1 MSGYPLKTP
10 YDGDIRRKKYVEEL
24 ALRARLDDENLQ
36 ANKLYKR
43 TGAIATPP
51 DNRTTSEK
59 LADTFR
65 LRIDVRSKLGQLMS
79 GDEAQK
85 VVNKLDQQQL
95 VFLAGRIDKYV
106 AELKPK
112 YALGM
117 PYQVFMSFFNDAVR
131 NFMAYGDIETS
142 RAVLEQMAAT
152 SEETKFAI
160 DNLTR
165 EIQLSSV
172 KGRELIFNMDNIR
185 KLIDLVGRGQR
196 LLDGS
201 QINPAIEDQVSDA
214 IEAITQVVPTKQQ
227 LVAVQNDFEQAV
239 RLGDARQQELIARQL
254 EQTLTGIGSLK
265 NNIDDLQRAVD
276 ESTQQLPSIPLTK
289 QNLQTQE
296 LITEYHPPYDPSAY
310 YKGAEATELFS
321 KLFELITSSE
331 EKRNV
336 WNEIVEDV
344 ENNQNMS
351 LRKIKSGSTLR
362 QKISKE
368 GFNSS
373 VGIGAVNDFI
383 DDYVNE
389 FKIIFSTGET
399 KVIPLNTNPFERTE
413 ISDYTQF
420 KAKPSGPVAQPIST
434 TQPTAQP
441 PPTTQPVTQPPAQ
454 PTKRLNL
461 YTLMVNSGNR
471 LLKRG
476 IDIDVLMQQIENEDN
491 TWNENKIKTSMNDLS
506 TDTAF
511 SVYDLNNSSDR
522 SMIVDYGIDWLNH
535 ILLTLANGAQPTEF
549 TDFVIQKQS
558 ASATGKGLGKKSRR
572 MKGGSIRID
581 VNAGMKDD
589 VNVPKYVPFGRYII
603 NRNKLNDGVVMIK
616 RPSGAFMGDLQSRRV
631 SNKLRSVFDKIIG
644 GSVPSYQDFAKL
656 DEDEKQYLHYVAKK
670 SNLLDKLQVP
680 TPNKD
685 EEEKMISRFEI
696 LRGQIVAG
704 NDSREL
710 IKEFKKLIMEMG
722 DKKLL
727 PRRQISDILIDIERV
742 YG

>member
-1 MSGYPLKTP
+1 MLYTMSGYPLKTP
-10 YDGDIRRKKYVEEL
+10 YDGDIKRKKYVQEL
-24 ALRARLDDENLQ
+24 ELRARLDDENLQ

-65 LRIDVRSKLGQLMS
+65 LRIDIRSKLGQLMS

-85 VVNKLDQQQL
+85 VVNKLDQEQL
-95 VFLAGRIDKYV
+95 VFLAGRIDKYI

-117 PYQVFMSFFNDAVR
+117 PYQVFMSYFNDAVR
-131 NFMAYGDIETS
+131 NFLAYGDVETS
-142 RAVLEQMAAT
+142 RAVLEQMSAT

-165 EIQLSSV
+165 EIQLSSG

-185 KLIDLVGRGQR
+185 KLLDLVGRGQQ

-201 QINPAIEDQVSDA
+201 QINPAIEDQVGDA
-214 IEAITQVVPTKQQ
+214 INAITQVVPTKQQ
-227 LVAVQNDFEQAV
+227 LITYQNNFEQAV
-239 RLGDARQQELIARQL
+239 RLGDVRQQEQIAKQL
-254 EQTLTGIGSLK
+254 EQTLTGIDSLK
-265 NNIDDLQRAVD
+265 NNIDDLQRVVS
-276 ESTQQLPSIPLTK
+276 ETTRQLPSVPLTK

-296 LITEYHPPYDPSAY
+296 LITEYISPYEPNKN
-310 YKGAEATELFS
+310 YKIAEANELFL
-321 KLFELITSSE
+321 KMFELIASSE
-331 EKRNV
+331 EKKNI
-336 WNEIVEDV
+336 WNGIV
-344 ENNQNMS
+344 NNTRLNYNIE
-351 LRKIKSGSTLR
+351 LSGVNRGGTLR
-362 QKISKE
+362 QKISVN
-368 GFNSS
+368 GFDSLT
-373 VGIGAVNDFI
+373 GIKAVNHFVDTYS
-383 DDYVNE
+383 DE
-389 FKIIFSTGET
+389 FKLIFSTGET
-399 KVIPLNTNPFERTE
+399 KIIPQNINPFNRTE
-413 ISDYTQF
+413 ISDYTKFQS
-420 KAKPSGPVAQPIST
+420 KPSGPIAPPILP
-434 TQPTAQP
+434 PTP
-441 PPTTQPVTQPPAQ
+441 PPPVAKKVIKIKNIYGLFLK
-454 PTKRLNL
+454 KRN
-461 YTLMVNSGNR
+461 N
-471 LLKRG
+471 
-476 IDIDVLMQQIENEDN
+476 DIVPLMQQIENEDN
-491 TWNENKIKTSMNDLS
+491 TWNEDRIKNSINNFTVDGAFNVYNINDGGDQTIL
-506 TDTAF
+506 T
-511 SVYDLNNSSDR
+511 N
-522 SMIVDYGIDWLNH
+522 YGVDWLNYVL
-535 ILLTLANGAQPTEF
+535 IELVGGAQPIEF
-549 TDFVIQKQS
+549 TDFVIHKQS

-581 VNAGMKDD
+581 LDAGMKDD
-589 VNVPKYVPFGRYII
+589 INVPKYVPFGRYII
-603 NRNKLNDGVVMIK
+603 NRNKLNDGVIMIK

-631 SNKLRSVFDKIIG
+631 SNKLKSVFDKIIG

-685 EEEKMISRFEI
+685 EEEKMINRFEI